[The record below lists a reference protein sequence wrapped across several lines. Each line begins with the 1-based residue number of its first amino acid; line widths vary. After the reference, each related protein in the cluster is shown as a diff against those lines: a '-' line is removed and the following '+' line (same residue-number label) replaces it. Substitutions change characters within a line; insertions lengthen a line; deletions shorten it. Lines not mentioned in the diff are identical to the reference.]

1 MMSITEFLGMVG
13 GLVVFIGIG
22 YLLGKV
28 LMVGIIR
35 FHDWDV
41 DDWIKT
47 IILIC
52 MSALAIAILI
62 NVMMA
67 LRTAHYPAEVIW

>member
-28 LMVGIIR
+28 LMEGIIR